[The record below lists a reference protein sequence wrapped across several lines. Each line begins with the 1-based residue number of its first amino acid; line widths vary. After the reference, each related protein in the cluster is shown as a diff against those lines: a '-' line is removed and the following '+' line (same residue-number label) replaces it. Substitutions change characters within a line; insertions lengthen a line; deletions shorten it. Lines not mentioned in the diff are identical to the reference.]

1 MRIEQPF
8 RSPGDDEKYRLSKGK
23 KIDAK
28 SGAQSVRK
36 DMASDVN
43 FLKELDGAV
52 EEQVKMSLDQLV
64 EEINQQAKNLA
75 NHRTFEELEKYKK
88 MVKSFMD
95 QAVRKIYTVKVSD
108 SSKLMVKRKK
118 VYIMVQQVDTELE
131 KITLDLI
138 QKQAEGLDLLAAL
151 EKINGLLVDMYS

>member
-8 RSPGDDEKYRLSKGK
+8 RKPGDDDKARLSKGK
-23 KIDAK
+23 KIDSK
-28 SGAQSVRK
+28 SGAQQVRK

-64 EEINQQAKNLA
+64 EEIDQQAKNLA
-75 NHRTFEELEKYKK
+75 NHRTFGELDKYKK
-88 MVKSFMD
+88 MVKNFMD
-95 QAVRKIYTVKVSD
+95 QAVRKMYTVKFSD

-118 VYIMVQQVDTELE
+118 VYIMVQQVDKELE
-131 KITLDLI
+131 KITLELI